1 MAAEVKRTAHL
12 PEWKVKDVA
21 ELIDKIG
28 KSKVIGIVGMR
39 EIPASD
45 LQQMRGDLRDKAEIK
60 MVRNNIARRA
70 LESSNPEIRPLA
82 DFIEDQTAI
91 IFSDE
96 NPFRLFA
103 LLEKEKR
110 PMPIKP
116 GARAPRDIVVEAG
129 ETSFS
134 PGPMV
139 GKLQAAGIPAAIKGG
154 KVVINQKVT
163 LAKEGEIVSA
173 KTADILKTMEI
184 FPRMIGIELRAVYE
198 GGLVFQTK
206 DLAIDIDSL
215 ISQLGSTSAKAFSF
229 AVEIGYATP
238 DTIGPILQ
246 KAQTKARGLVAEA
259 GIPVPGM
266 MDLVLAK
273 AAANAKAIEGLI
285 GGKTASRAEASKANA
300 PAPAAE
306 AKAEE
311 ETKEEKK
318 EEEAGAEGLGALFG

>member
-12 PEWKVKDVA
+12 PEWKVKDV
-21 ELIDKIG
+21 EGLIDKIG

-45 LQQMRGDLRDKAEIK
+45 LQQMRGELRDKAEIK

-82 DFIEDQTAI
+82 DFIADQTAL

-96 NPFRLFA
+96 NPFKLFA

-129 ETSFS
+129 ETTFS

-154 KVVINQKVT
+154 KVVINQRVT

-198 GGLVFQTK
+198 GGLVFQTM
-206 DLAIDIDSL
+206 DLAIDINSL
-215 ISQLGSTSAKAFSF
+215 ISQFGSASAKAFSF
-229 AVEIGYATP
+229 AVEIGYVTP
-238 DTIGPILQ
+238 DTVGPILQ
-246 KAQTKARGLVAEA
+246 RAQTKARSLVAEA

-285 GGKTASRAEASKANA
+285 GGKTARKTEA
-300 PAPAAE
+300 PAPA

>member
-1 MAAEVKRTAHL
+1 MAAEVKRTANL
-12 PEWKVKDVA
+12 PEWKVKDVD
-21 ELIDKIG
+21 ELKEKIG
-28 KSKVIGIVGMR
+28 KSRVIGIVGLR

-45 LQQMRGDLRDKAEIK
+45 LQQMRKILRGKVEVR
-60 MVRNNIARRA
+60 MVRNSIARRA
-70 LESSNPEIRPLA
+70 LEASAPDIKPLA
-82 DFIEDQTAI
+82 DYIEDQTAL
-91 IFSDE
+91 IFSNE
-96 NPFRLFA
+96 NPFKLFP

-116 GARAPRDIVVEAG
+116 GARAPKDIVVEAG

-154 KVVINQKVT
+154 KVVINQRIT
-163 LAKEGEIVSA
+163 LAKEGEVVSA

-184 FPRMIGIELRAVYE
+184 FPKNVGIELRAVYE

-206 DLAIDIDSL
+206 DLAIDVDSL
-215 ISQLGSTSAKAFSF
+215 ISQFSSASAEAFGF

-246 KAQTKARGLVAEA
+246 RAQAKARSLVAET

-266 MDLVLAK
+266 MDIVLAK
-273 AAANAKAIEGLI
+273 AVANAKAIESLVS
-285 GGKTASRAEASKANA
+285 GGSAAATAQAAPVAPKAI
-300 PAPAAE
+300 
-306 AKAEE
+306 AEE
-311 ETKEEKK
+311 EKTEEKK
-318 EEEAGAEGLGALFG
+318 EEAEEAGVEGLGALFG